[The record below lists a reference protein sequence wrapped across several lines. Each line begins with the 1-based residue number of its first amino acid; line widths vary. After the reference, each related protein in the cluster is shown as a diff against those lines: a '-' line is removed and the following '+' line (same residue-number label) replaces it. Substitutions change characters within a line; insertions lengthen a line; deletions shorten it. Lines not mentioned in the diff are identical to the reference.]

1 MDTSYWLKQTPTKPL
16 FPDIQWSKPEQK
28 TRAGKLLIIG
38 GHAQGFLAVA
48 ETYDTALKAGVGEVR
63 VLLPD
68 SLRKSLPPNLTE
80 ATLLPSNP
88 SGGFGKDAWPEI
100 KAGCDWA
107 DGILLPGD
115 ASRNSE
121 TAILHEKLLDQTE
134 KPITITRDAVDLLK
148 NTYPKLAERPN
159 TLLVISFA
167 QAQKLFSG
175 VYYPKILTFS
185 MPLAAFVDALHKFT
199 LTYPVALAVLHNEN
213 LIVAHEGKVSS
224 TPWTDNMA
232 IWRGST
238 AARASSYWIWNPGKP
253 FEAATTSLISEA

>member
-16 FPDIQWSKPEQK
+16 FPDIRWSKPEQK
-28 TRAGKLLIIG
+28 ARAGKLLIIG
-38 GHAQGFLAVA
+38 GHAQGFVA
-48 ETYDTALKAGVGEVR
+48 IAESYNTALKAGVGEVR

-68 SLRKSLPPNLTE
+68 SLKKNLPPNLIE
-80 ATLLPSNP
+80 ATFLTSNK
-88 SGGFGKDAWPEI
+88 SGGFSKDAWPEI
-100 KAGCDWA
+100 KASCDWA

-115 ASRNSE
+115 AGRNSE
-121 TAILHEKLLDQTE
+121 TAILYEKLLDQTE

-148 NTYPKLAERPN
+148 STYSKLAERPN
-159 TLLVISFA
+159 ALLVLSFA

-199 LTYPVALAVLHNEN
+199 LTYPVALVILHNEN

-232 IWRGST
+232 IWRGNT
-238 AARASSYWIWNPGKP
+238 ATRAASYWIWSPNQVFK
-253 FEAATTSLISEA
+253 AATTSLIQ